1 MRKLI
6 RLAFK
11 TSGIVLLAALAG
23 LGFLALTLHLE
34 GSQDPPPDFTG
45 RGTDRLLGATRKAGG
60 MDLYPNRIRA
70 AEDDLRRARFEMN
83 LQLASF
89 WGTRDFTRPQRF
101 MDDVQRDASCLWR
114 ELSRHRI
121 LTRVQ
126 AESAIATA
134 KSDLDQAEAI
144 LAVSAQESYVHAKL
158 AAASIGLQRAQTY
171 LAGGRYDQ
179 ALVNAQDSIRNSQLA
194 NNRSRQAIER
204 YDDPKHLQM
213 WHEWIRE
220 AVDNSR
226 ATGGTSF
233 VVVKE
238 RHVLQVYKS
247 GKMVRSVPVDL
258 GANAINQKLHAG
270 DRTTPEGLYR
280 ITQRKGYGQSKYGM
294 ALLLNYPNDEDRR
307 RFEAAKRRGE
317 LTSRTRI
324 GGLIEIH
331 GEGGRGVD
339 WTDGCI
345 APDNRDMEVLFREAS
360 VGTMVAIVG
369 SDGGDGPVRSALRLM
384 VRR

>member
-1 MRKLI
+1 MRKLA
-6 RLAFK
+6 RLTFK
-11 TSGIVLLAALAG
+11 TSGIVLLAACAW
-23 LGFLALTLHLE
+23 LGFLALTLHLD
-34 GSQDPPPDFTG
+34 GSQNPPPDFTG
-45 RGTDRLLGATRKAGG
+45 RGADSLLGASRKAGG
-60 MDLYPNRIRA
+60 MDLFAGRIRS

-83 LQLASF
+83 LQLSAF
-89 WGTRDFTRPQRF
+89 WGTRDFTRAGRF
-101 MDDVQRDASCLWR
+101 MDAAQADASRIWR
-114 ELSRHRI
+114 ELTRHRV
-121 LTRVQ
+121 LTRAQ

-134 KSDLDQAEAI
+134 KSDLEQAEAL
-144 LAVSAQESYVHAKL
+144 LAVSAQEAYVHAKL
-158 AAASIGLQRAQTY
+158 AAAAIGLQRAQAY
-171 LAGGRYDQ
+171 MAGGRFNQ
-179 ALVNAQDSIRNSQLA
+179 ALQSAQDSIRNSDLA
-194 NNRSRQAIER
+194 SRRSRQAIER

-213 WHEWIRE
+213 WREWIRQ

-226 ATGGTSF
+226 SSGGTSF

-238 RHVLQVYKS
+238 RHVLQVYR
-247 GKMVRSVPVDL
+247 GGRMARSIPVDL

-280 ITQRKGYGQSKYGM
+280 VTQKKGYGQSKYGM

-345 APDNRDMEVLFREAS
+345 APDNHDMEALFREAS